1 MKIKNIDTS
10 KKIFIVAEIGN
21 NHEGNFKLAKKM
33 IEKAALAKVDA
44 VKFQTFIPEHL
55 FGGDEKRLNRLKSF
69 KFTKEQFEKLAKI
82 AKHNGLIFF
91 STPFDIESAIFLN
104 KIQPIFKIASGDIN
118 FYPLIK
124 KVASFGKPM
133 ILSTGSA
140 YINLI
145 KRAYNE
151 VAKLWDKKKTKSK
164 LAFLHCTSGYPVPF
178 DQANIGSILYLKKL
192 FPNIEIGYSDH
203 TLGLD
208 AAVSSVFAGARIIEK
223 HFTID
228 KNYSDFRDH
237 HLSAD
242 FVDMKHLVEKV
253 RKAEIMFGIVEKK
266 IQQCEKDLKIYGRRS
281 IAASR
286 YLQVGT
292 KIRMSDLIWIRP
304 AIGLPPGDEK
314 KLIGKK
320 VTHKIKFGEII
331 KLKKLKK
338 LK

>member
-55 FGGDEKRLNRLKSF
+55 SGGDEKRLNRLKSF

-104 KIQPIFKIASGDIN
+104 KIQSIFKIASGDVN

-140 YINLI
+140 NINLI

-151 VAKLWDKKKTKSK
+151 VAKVWGKKKIKSK

-253 RKAEIMFGIVEKK
+253 RKAEIMFGVVEKK

-281 IAASR
+281 IAASC
-286 YLQVGT
+286 YLQVGA

-331 KLKKLKK
+331 KLKKLK
-338 LK
+338 